1 VNGIVSRVRGSR
13 RTSAI
18 VVGVLIL
25 LVAAAAWLGV
35 VSPKRSHVSQL
46 KSDVAAAQAQLASAT
61 QVAAVANR
69 KAAAAATLAA
79 PNEPDQPGILDQL
92 NQLGHKTGV
101 EIATVAPT
109 TSSTALNVVPLS
121 ITVDGT
127 YFQIRNFLNKLR
139 QQVQV
144 GKNGRIVAT
153 GRLYDVQSLNISM
166 GSTSGQLAATVTVN
180 ASTFSPTTPTAATSA
195 SAAAAP
201 AGSTG

>member
-1 VNGIVSRVRGSR
+1 MNGIVSRVRGSR

-46 KSDVAAAQAQLASAT
+46 KSDVVAAQAQLASAT
-61 QVAAVANR
+61 QVAAVANH
-69 KAAAAATLAA
+69 KAAIAAALAA

-101 EIATVAPT
+101 EVATVSPAT
-109 TSSTALNVVPLS
+109 STAVNVVPLS

-139 QQVQV
+139 NQVQV

-153 GRLYDVQSLNISM
+153 GRLYDVQSVNIAT
-166 GSTSGQLAATVTVN
+166 GAAPGKLAATVLVN
-180 ASTFSPTTPTAATSA
+180 ASTFTPTTPTTAAS
-195 SAAAAP
+195 AAAP

>member
-1 VNGIVSRVRGSR
+1 MNGIVSRVRSSR

-18 VVGVLIL
+18 VLGVLIL

-46 KSDVAAAQAQLASAT
+46 KSDVVAAQAQLASAT
-61 QVAAVANR
+61 QVAAVANH
-69 KAAAAATLAA
+69 KAAVAAALAA

-101 EIATVAPT
+101 VVATVAPT
-109 TSSTALNVVPLS
+109 SSTAVNVVPLS
-121 ITVDGT
+121 VTVDGT

-139 QQVQV
+139 KQVQV

-153 GRLYDVQSLNISM
+153 GRLYDVQSLNIAT
-166 GSTSGQLAATVTVN
+166 GGAAGQLAATVIVN
-180 ASTFSPTTPTAATSA
+180 ASTFSPTTPATAA
-195 SAAAAP
+195 AAAAP
-201 AGSTG
+201 AGSAG